1 MAKSEFDLFLQEEVQ
16 KQKGVA
22 YPIKAG
28 LIERLTTKKL
38 PCDKLHPNPQDEF
51 TFPDIGPNYEIISN
65 YEKQIINNART
76 HQDIFD
82 EPIMVEKYYPHG
94 YLILNGH
101 HRWAAAKRLKIK
113 EIPVK
118 IINLALESDIK
129 KILENS
135 KHNKRA
141 TFDMDEVVFQADDM
155 PYLEK
160 KLGFPYSIKHKKRIR
175 LGIPALFYNLSKNG
189 YDIWLY
195 SANYESIDDVR
206 DYFRC
211 YGVHVDGIIT
221 GMAKDKKNTESR
233 KAGVEKLIANK
244 YSVTLHVDNDMIL
257 RTEKNTGEFQEF
269 PLDSGE
275 NWSKEAIAAIG
286 EIEKNGKNR
295 ANG

>member
-1 MAKSEFDLFLQEEVQ
+1 MAKSEFDLFLQEEVK
-16 KQKGVA
+16 KQEGVA
-22 YPIKAG
+22 YPVKAG
-28 LIERLTTKKL
+28 LFERMMINQL

-65 YEKQIINNART
+65 YERTIMNNIRT
-76 HQDIFD
+76 RQPIFD
-82 EPIMVEKYYPHG
+82 DPIMVEKLHPHG

-101 HRWAAAKRLKIK
+101 HRWAAAKRLRIPK
-113 EIPVK
+113 IPVE

-135 KHNKRA
+135 QHDKRA
-141 TFDMDEVVFQADDM
+141 TFDMDEVVFRPEDA

-160 KLGFPYSIKHKKRIR
+160 RLGFPYSIKHKKRIR
-175 LGIPALFYNLSKNG
+175 RGIPALFYNLSKSG

-195 SANYESIDDVR
+195 SSNYESIDDVR

-221 GMAKDKKNTESR
+221 GMAKDKKTTASR
-233 KAGVEKLIANK
+233 KAGMEKLIANK
-244 YSVTLHVDNDMIL
+244 YAVTIHVDNDMIL
-257 RTEKNTGEFQEF
+257 RTEKSTGEFQEF
-269 PLDSGE
+269 PLDPGE
-275 NWSKEAIAAIG
+275 NWSKEAVAVIG
-286 EIEKNGKNR
+286 ELEKKGKEN

>member
-1 MAKSEFDLFLQEEVQ
+1 MAKSEFDLFLQEEVK
-16 KQKGVA
+16 KQEGVA
-22 YPIKAG
+22 YPVKAG
-28 LIERLTTKKL
+28 LFERMMINQL

-65 YEKQIINNART
+65 YERTIMNNIRT
-76 HQDIFD
+76 RQPIFD
-82 EPIMVEKYYPHG
+82 DPIMVEKLHPHG

-101 HRWAAAKRLKIK
+101 HRWAAAKRLRIPK
-113 EIPVK
+113 IPVE

-135 KHNKRA
+135 QHDKRA
-141 TFDMDEVVFQADDM
+141 TFDMDEVVFRPEDAT
-155 PYLEK
+155 YLEK

-175 LGIPALFYNLSKNG
+175 LGIPALFYNLSKSG

-195 SANYESIDDVR
+195 SSNYESIDDVR

-221 GMAKDKKNTESR
+221 GMAKDKKNTASR
-233 KAGVEKLIANK
+233 KEGVEKLIANK
-244 YSVTLHVDNDMIL
+244 YAVTLHVDNDMIL

-269 PLDSGE
+269 SLDPGE
-275 NWSKEAIAAIG
+275 NWSKEAVAVIG
-286 EIEKNGKNR
+286 ELEKKGKEN

>member
-1 MAKSEFDLFLQEEVQ
+1 MAKSEFDLFLQEEVK
-16 KQKGVA
+16 KQEGVA
-22 YPIKAG
+22 YPVKAG
-28 LIERLTTKKL
+28 VFERMMINQL

-65 YEKQIINNART
+65 YERTIMNNIRT
-76 HQDIFD
+76 RQPIFD
-82 EPIMVEKYYPHG
+82 DPIMVEKLHPHG

-101 HRWAAAKRLKIK
+101 HRWAAAKRLRIPK
-113 EIPVK
+113 IPVE

-135 KHNKRA
+135 QHDKRA
-141 TFDMDEVVFQADDM
+141 TFDMDEVVFRPEDA

-175 LGIPALFYNLSKNG
+175 LGIPALFYNLSKSG

-195 SANYESIDDVR
+195 SSNYESIDDVR

-221 GMAKDKKNTESR
+221 GMAKDKKNTASR
-233 KAGVEKLIANK
+233 KAGMEKLIANK
-244 YSVTLHVDNDMIL
+244 YAVTIHVDNDMIL
-257 RTEKNTGEFQEF
+257 RTEKSTGEFQEF
-269 PLDSGE
+269 PLDPGE
-275 NWSKEAIAAIG
+275 NWSKEAVAVIG
-286 EIEKNGKNR
+286 ELEKKGIEN

>member
-1 MAKSEFDLFLQEEVQ
+1 MAKSEFDLFLQEEVK
-16 KQKGVA
+16 KQEGVA
-22 YPIKAG
+22 YPVKAG
-28 LIERLTTKKL
+28 LFERMMINQL

-65 YEKQIINNART
+65 YERTIMNNIRT
-76 HQDIFD
+76 RQPIFD
-82 EPIMVEKYYPHG
+82 DPIMVEKLHPHG

-101 HRWAAAKRLKIK
+101 HRWAAAKRLRIPK
-113 EIPVK
+113 IPVE

-135 KHNKRA
+135 QHDKRA
-141 TFDMDEVVFQADDM
+141 TFDMDEVVFCPEDA

-175 LGIPALFYNLSKNG
+175 LGIPALFYNLSKSG

-195 SANYESIDDVR
+195 SSNYESIDDVR

-221 GMAKDKKNTESR
+221 GMAKDKKTTASR
-233 KAGVEKLIANK
+233 KAGMEKLIANK
-244 YSVTLHVDNDMIL
+244 YAVTLHVDNDMIL
-257 RTEKNTGEFQEF
+257 RTEKSTGEFQEF
-269 PLDSGE
+269 PLDPGE
-275 NWSKEAIAAIG
+275 NWSKEAVAVIG
-286 EIEKNGKNR
+286 ELEKKGKEN

>member
-1 MAKSEFDLFLQEEVQ
+1 MAKSEFDLFLQEEVR

-22 YPIKAG
+22 YPIKAS
-28 LIERLTTKKL
+28 LFERLTTKKL

-65 YEKQIINNART
+65 YEKQIMNNART

-82 EPIMVEKYYPHG
+82 EPIMVEKLYPHG

-101 HRWAAAKRLKIK
+101 HRWAAAKRLKIRQ
-113 EIPVK
+113 IPVK

-129 KILENS
+129 KILEIS
-135 KHNKRA
+135 QHNKRA
-141 TFDMDEVVFQADDM
+141 TFDMDEVVFRADDA
-155 PYLEK
+155 PHLEK
-160 KLGFPYSIKHKKRIR
+160 KLGFPFSIKHKKRIR

-195 SANYESIDDVR
+195 SASYESIDDVR

-221 GMAKDKKNTESR
+221 GMAKDKKNTVSN

-257 RTEKNTGEFQEF
+257 RTEKSTGEFQEF
-269 PLDSGE
+269 ALDPGE
-275 NWSKEAIAAIG
+275 NWSKEAIAVIG
-286 EIEKNGKNR
+286 ELEKNGKDSADR
-295 ANG
+295 

>member
-1 MAKSEFDLFLQEEVQ
+1 MAKSEFDLYLQEEVK
-16 KQKGVA
+16 KQEGVA
-22 YPIKAG
+22 YPVKAS
-28 LIERLTTKKL
+28 LFERMLTKQL
-38 PCDKLHPNPQDEF
+38 PCDVLHPNPQDEF

-65 YEKQIINNART
+65 YERTIMNNIRT
-76 HQDIFD
+76 RQPIFD
-82 EPIMVEKYYPHG
+82 DPIMVEKLHPHG

-101 HRWAAAKRLKIK
+101 HRWAAAKRLRISK
-113 EIPVK
+113 IPVE

-135 KHNKRA
+135 QHDKRA
-141 TFDMDEVVFQADDM
+141 TFDMDEVVFRSEDALF
-155 PYLEK
+155 LEK
-160 KLGFPYSIKHKKRIR
+160 KLGFPYSLKHKKRIR
-175 LGIPALFYNLSKNG
+175 LGIPALFYTLSKSG

-195 SANYESIDDVR
+195 SSNYESIDDVR

-221 GMAKDKKNTESR
+221 GMAKDKKNTASR

-269 PLDSGE
+269 SLDPGE
-275 NWSKEAIAAIG
+275 NWSKEAVAVIG
-286 EIEKNGKNR
+286 ELEKKGIEN

>member
-1 MAKSEFDLFLQEEVQ
+1 MAKSEFDLYLQEEVK
-16 KQKGVA
+16 KQEGVA
-22 YPIKAG
+22 YPVKAS
-28 LIERLTTKKL
+28 LFERMLTKQL

-65 YEKQIINNART
+65 YERTIMNNIRT
-76 HQDIFD
+76 RQPIFD
-82 EPIMVEKYYPHG
+82 DPIMVEKLHPHG

-101 HRWAAAKRLKIK
+101 HRWAAAKRLRISK
-113 EIPVK
+113 IPVE

-135 KHNKRA
+135 QHDKRA
-141 TFDMDEVVFQADDM
+141 TFDMDEVVFRSEDV
-155 PYLEK
+155 PFLEK
-160 KLGFPYSIKHKKRIR
+160 QLGFPYSLKHKKRIR
-175 LGIPALFYNLSKNG
+175 LGIPALFYTLSKNG

-195 SANYESIDDVR
+195 SSNYESIDDVR

-221 GMAKDKKNTESR
+221 GMAKDKKNTASR
-233 KAGVEKLIANK
+233 KAGMEKLIANK
-244 YSVTLHVDNDMIL
+244 YSVTLHLDNDMIL
-257 RTEKNTGEFQEF
+257 RTEKSTGEFQEF

-275 NWSKEAIAAIG
+275 NWSKEAVAVLG
-286 EIEKNGKNR
+286 ELEKKGKEN